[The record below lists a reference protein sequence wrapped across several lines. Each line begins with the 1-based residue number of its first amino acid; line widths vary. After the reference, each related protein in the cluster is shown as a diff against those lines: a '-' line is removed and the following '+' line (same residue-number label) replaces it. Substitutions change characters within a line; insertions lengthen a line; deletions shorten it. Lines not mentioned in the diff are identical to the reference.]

1 MIWGFWSNGSVVKS
15 TCAYRGPRLSSQCL
29 YGGLYLSCLFLF
41 QGFDATFWP
50 PWACLHIVHLH
61 TCEQNMHTY
70 EKCEK
75 WCFLLYLIAIATHSL
90 FLFFILGVAPP
101 SFVAIKAGTTLYQL
115 TTAGEAV
122 SWNSVF
128 ILMILAL
135 LSILP
140 AIFQKKLKQ
149 KFE

>member
-1 MIWGFWSNGSVVKS
+1 MVFTV
-15 TCAYRGPRLSSQCL
+15 C
-29 YGGLYLSCLFLF
+29 
-41 QGFDATFWP
+41 
-50 PWACLHIVHLH
+50 
-61 TCEQNMHTY
+61 
-70 EKCEK
+70 
-75 WCFLLYLIAIATHSL
+75 

-128 ILMILAL
+128 ILMILAV

>member
-1 MIWGFWSNGSVVKS
+1 MGRNGGF
-15 TCAYRGPRLSSQCL
+15 TLFDRLPVPLTHCL
-29 YGGLYLSCLFLF
+29 
-41 QGFDATFWP
+41 
-50 PWACLHIVHLH
+50 
-61 TCEQNMHTY
+61 
-70 EKCEK
+70 
-75 WCFLLYLIAIATHSL
+75 
-90 FLFFILGVAPP
+90 LFFILGVAPP

-128 ILMILAL
+128 ILMVLAL

>member
-1 MIWGFWSNGSVVKS
+1 MVKGKQVIFLSV
-15 TCAYRGPRLSSQCL
+15 
-29 YGGLYLSCLFLF
+29 LF
-41 QGFDATFWP
+41 
-50 PWACLHIVHLH
+50 V
-61 TCEQNMHTY
+61 
-70 EKCEK
+70 
-75 WCFLLYLIAIATHSL
+75 CF
-90 FLFFILGVAPP
+90 LGVAPP

-128 ILMILAL
+128 VLMILAL